1 MATNLS
7 RKQGHCNFRADG
19 GDDSAEPAASGLA
32 GVNSSPPSPGPVQ
45 IAYEYERHCCHW
57 TAVASTSTIATA
69 LCPHQRRFCSVS
81 SPSLLRSSFRIPP
94 NSATNNRRHPA
105 DFLSSSHCQFLAV
118 PAIAIQRIHRRM
130 SAYGSAEMGRGGAD
144 KRKKKHP
151 QLLRLT
157 GQRAQSCTDFSNRLA
172 SSALPPS
179 SLAAAALSAKHI
191 HESGWDSSELFAPFQ
206 PIPPSLCSVSG
217 SAPASASATDSAST
231 NIFKNKEM
239 AAKCLNSHRPL
250 HSSDSGSCSAPP
262 SLSPERKTSSAR
274 LRSSR
279 FCCSFR
285 RTLKRTPKRERCGDK
300 KESVAS
306 MAHPSPEESQLL
318 ARAWS
323 RKESRTLILPDG
335 PRAGNRR
342 ERVDSCGAGS
352 VAEGGERSRES
363 STFSLR
369 RLSKAFFQEKDDQR
383 IVREGRQTKGKAMA
397 KRDPA
402 KLNIRKE
409 FLDLMNDWEI
419 GGTPNPWV
427 CPSDRHLQLRA
438 QLKSGWSVRTANARS
453 PTTSKQALI
462 NGGISE
468 AEQAQI
474 QKVLE
479 RAEAGRQNEQQRICK
494 MIERLERLRAR
505 ATGNGV
511 TQCLLCQTEFG
522 LLAAKSYAA
531 MCSDCRKYVCQRNC
545 GVETFD
551 QKRRE
556 PIFLC
561 KICSEYRE
569 MWKKSGAWFY
579 REVPLPPSSSRPASA
594 MAGSITMMV
603 NGGPASYLPL
613 SPSARSNPPLGSQTG
628 PMARRHF
635 DFGGGHQPRTDGR
648 SEQHHQQQRNRAPVP
663 IPMEQ
668 QQRLKTTP
676 RPRIIPSWVHD
687 GLQQSSVSVDD
698 DSDGESASSS
708 TSSSLEPAQFRKS
721 LVAAKERALSVK
733 QHAAAHAFGGH
744 ASGASGG
751 VRTNKTKHGGAGAL
765 VHLGTQKL
773 QRVALGRAGRMSD
786 TDSENERGGYCDD
799 AVSRRSS
806 PSTSPRHSLATP
818 SSFGGDDIGQNA
830 QNGAIGATRGSD
842 GTGACGEQTLSD
854 SRSVDSGV
862 VQSDHSAQQQATAD
876 GLVAYAH
883 SQFIAAPSP
892 HDQPFFQQRLP
903 AQTPSPVPP
912 PIPPRSATIAA
923 TPPKAVLSNTASPY
937 HTHFPYPPSRRPAS
951 AAATPSATSMIKLK
965 GSSGGNHS
973 GSSHESIPARVGGA
987 ASRGMGSGGMHG
999 HGEHAPMTAATSSAS
1014 LAPEVFGDSRRS
1026 TQSTAPPTK
1035 EERAELE
1042 QTAEGL
1048 EEELDNNNSPDSPT
1062 FMNSPED
1069 DSKHLRTLSSR
1080 RDAFASLRPISSNSA
1095 SSPTRAPCHK
1105 TQSLGTSCQSQQ
1117 QQRRRYPM
1125 LMHPSVSV
1133 ESAQSD
1139 ESTDDPQHIAISR
1152 NNGTELHYSP
1162 HLALTTPKRPHSAN
1176 SLPTIDE
1183 NSGTLGSIQF
1193 NLTYLVAEKQLII
1206 HLIRAQN
1213 LKAMDK
1219 NGFSDPYV
1227 KFHLLPGN
1235 IKATKLTSRTI
1246 EKTLN
1251 PEWNE
1256 EMIYYG
1262 ITEEE
1267 RQRKSL
1273 RVTVLDRDR
1282 IGSDFLGETRVALN
1296 KLPLGQTKKFN
1307 LYLEHAM
1314 PIPAHEKGFAG
1325 TNKDTGSLFVI
1336 IKRCAE
1342 LLGMDSTGFSDP
1354 YCKVS
1359 LTPLA
1364 TKAHRLRT
1372 TIKKRTLN
1380 PEFNEVLQ
1388 FIVPFKDLPRK
1399 TLVIGVYDYDVGR
1412 HDDYIGG
1419 IVLST
1424 AAPGERGRQWQQV
1437 IENPGK
1443 TFEHWHRLEVDD

>member
-7 RKQGHCNFRADG
+7 GKNSRCNFGAFE
-19 GDDSAEPAASGLA
+19 GDCFVERETNAAGSASD
-32 GVNSSPPSPGPVQ
+32 VNSPSVSPSPVQ
-45 IAYEYERHCCHW
+45 IAYEYERHWCHW
-57 TAVASTSTIATA
+57 TAVAAATPTVSA
-69 LCPHQRRFCSVS
+69 TLCPFSPLPHRFCSVS
-81 SPSLLRSSFRIPP
+81 SPSTPRSSFRFP
-94 NSATNNRRHPA
+94 NSVTN
-105 DFLSSSHCQFLAV
+105 SQFLAV
-118 PAIAIQRIHRRM
+118 PAIVQRIHRRM
-130 SAYGSAEMGRGGAD
+130 SAFGSAELCPGGAN

-157 GQRAQSCTDFSNRLA
+157 GQRTQSCADFSSRLTPP
-172 SSALPPS
+172 ALLPS
-179 SLAAAALSAKHI
+179 SLAAAALSAKRI
-191 HESGWDSSELFAPFQ
+191 HEAGWDNSELFTPFQ
-206 PIPPSLCSVSG
+206 RMPRPTLSPVSG
-217 SAPASASATDSAST
+217 SAPPSASAIGTVSA
-231 NIFKNKEM
+231 NLFKNKE
-239 AAKCLNSHRPL
+239 AVKAQRDNGHRPL
-250 HSSDSGSCSAPP
+250 HSTDSGSCSAPP
-262 SLSPERKTSSAR
+262 SLSPERKSSSAR

-285 RTLKRTPKRERCGDK
+285 RTLKRTPKRERLINESDSNLSNMGSERSCCEK
-300 KESVAS
+300 KESVVS

-318 ARAWS
+318 AKAWS
-323 RKESRTLILPDG
+323 RKESRTLILPDPKPNNG
-335 PRAGNRR
+335 R
-342 ERVDSCGAGS
+342 ERMDSCGAESS
-352 VAEGGERSRES
+352 VVEGGEQSREG

-369 RLSKAFFQEKDDQR
+369 RLSKAFFQEKDEQR
-383 IVREGRQTKGKAMA
+383 S
-397 KRDPA
+397 
-402 KLNIRKE
+402 
-409 FLDLMNDWEI
+409 DLMNDWEI

-468 AEQAQI
+468 AEQAHI

-569 MWKKSGAWFY
+569 VMWKKSGAWFY
-579 REVPLPPSSSRPASA
+579 REVPLPLGSSRPSSA
-594 MAGSITMMV
+594 MAGSTAMMA
-603 NGGPASYLPL
+603 NGGQSSYLPL

-628 PMARRHF
+628 PMQRRHF
-635 DFGGGHQPRTDGR
+635 EFGAGNDPCSGAENLRMHSAGEGNQQRTEGR
-648 SEQHHQQQRNRAPVP
+648 TEQHPQQKRNSNRAPVP
-663 IPMEQ
+663 IPAEH

-676 RPRIIPSWVHD
+676 RPRIIPSWVHE

-733 QHAAAHAFGGH
+733 QHAAAHPLGANAGGF
-744 ASGASGG
+744 ASGL
-751 VRTNKTKHGGAGAL
+751 RTNKAKPKSKGNTTEAL
-765 VHLGTQKL
+765 GHQQGIQKM

-786 TDSENERGGYCDD
+786 TDSENEHGGCCDD

-818 SSFGGDDIGQNA
+818 SSYGGDDMGQSNQSSA
-830 QNGAIGATRGSD
+830 VGATRV
-842 GTGACGEQTLSD
+842 GAGGEQTLSD

-862 VQSDHSAQQQATAD
+862 VQSDHSVAQPQAAD
-876 GLVAYAH
+876 GLAAYAR
-883 SQFIAAPSP
+883 SQLNSLPPPQEQSLS
-892 HDQPFFQQRLP
+892 QQRLP
-903 AQTPSPVPP
+903 FPMPSPVPP
-912 PIPPRSATIAA
+912 PIPPRSATIASSPLKSA
-923 TPPKAVLSNTASPY
+923 LPNTAPLS
-937 HTHFPYPPSRRPAS
+937 HSHFPYPPNVPSRRPAS
-951 AAATPSATSMIKLK
+951 AAATPSAALIKLR
-965 GSSGGNHS
+965 GSSGGNNS
-973 GSSHESIPARVGGA
+973 GSSHESIPAKVGGA
-987 ASRGMGSGGMHG
+987 ANRAIAYVGGVPQEVSY
-999 HGEHAPMTAATSSAS
+999 GEHASITAATSSAS
-1014 LAPEVFGDSRRS
+1014 LAPDVFGGSRRS

-1035 EERAELE
+1035 EERAQLEETVEKLE
-1042 QTAEGL
+1042 Q
-1048 EEELDNNNSPDSPT
+1048 ELQNNNHNSPT
-1062 FMNSPED
+1062 FMSSPED
-1069 DSKHLRTLSSR
+1069 DSS
-1080 RDAFASLRPISSNSA
+1080 
-1095 SSPTRAPCHK
+1095 
-1105 TQSLGTSCQSQQ
+1105 
-1117 QQRRRYPM
+1117 
-1125 LMHPSVSV
+1125 
-1133 ESAQSD
+1133 
-1139 ESTDDPQHIAISR
+1139 
-1152 NNGTELHYSP
+1152 
-1162 HLALTTPKRPHSAN
+1162 
-1176 SLPTIDE
+1176 
-1183 NSGTLGSIQF
+1183 TLGSIQF
-1193 NLTYLVAEKQLII
+1193 NLTYLVEDKQLII
-1206 HLIRAQN
+1206 HLIRAKN

-1235 IKATKLTSRTI
+1235 VKATKLTSRTI

-1282 IGSDFLGETRVALN
+1282 IGSDFLGETRVALR
-1296 KLPLGQTKKFN
+1296 KLPLGQTKRFN

-1314 PIPAHEKGFAG
+1314 PMPAPEKGMAG
-1325 TNKDTGSLFVI
+1325 PNKTTAAERGKLLLAVQYNIQQGSLFVSI
-1336 IKRCAE
+1336 RRCAE

-1359 LTPLA
+1359 LTPLS
-1364 TKAHRLRT
+1364 TKAHRQRT

-1380 PEFNEVLQ
+1380 PEFNETLQ

-1424 AAPGERGRQWQQV
+1424 AAPDERGRQWQQV
-1437 IENPGK
+1437 MENPGK
-1443 TFEHWHRLEVDD
+1443 TFEHWHRLEVDE